1 MKVFISVDIEGICGV
16 VNSDSTGHGGKT
28 YDDARKQM
36 TAEVNAA
43 VEGALAA
50 GATEVIVND
59 SHGGMN
65 NIIPRDIHPEA
76 QVILGTPKPM
86 MMMEGIAADC
96 DAAMLVGYH
105 ARMHSHGIL
114 SHTIS
119 GAVVS
124 NVWINGAIYGE
135 TGINAGLAGHF
146 GVPVVFVAGDK
157 HVTEEAKSIL
167 GPIQVAAVKEA
178 ITRYSAKNM
187 HPTKAV
193 ELIRRQAEAGLRQR
207 AEVKPLVFSTPVTMR
222 LEFLNAGMAD
232 AANFLPGSIRVDGR
246 TVDYTADD
254 YVTAFQGLRAM
265 ITLAGK

>member
-1 MKVFISVDIEGICGV
+1 MKVFISVDIEGVCGV
-16 VNSDSTGHGGKT
+16 VNSDSTGQGGKT

-43 VEGALAA
+43 VEGAFAA
-50 GATEVIVND
+50 GATSVVVND

-65 NIIPRDIHPEA
+65 NIIPRDLHPEA
-76 QVILGTPKPM
+76 EVILGTPKPM
-86 MMMEGIAADC
+86 MMMEGISADC
-96 DAAMLVGYH
+96 DAAMFVGYH
-105 ARMHSHGIL
+105 ARMHSKGIL

-124 NVWINGAIYGE
+124 NVWINGTLCGE

-157 HVTEEAKSIL
+157 DATEEAKGIL
-167 GPIQVAAVKEA
+167 GSIEVAAVKEA
-178 ITRYSAKNM
+178 VTRYSAKNM

-193 ELIRRQAEAGLRQR
+193 ALIRQKSENALKNLKA
-207 AEVKPLVFSTPVTMR
+207 AKPLTFTTPVTMR

-232 AANFLPGSIRVDGR
+232 AASFLPGSVRVDGR
-246 TVDYTADD
+246 TVEYTAKD
-254 YVTAFQGLRAM
+254 YLTAFQGLRTM

>member
-16 VNSDSTGHGGKT
+16 VNSDSTGPGGKT
-28 YDDARKQM
+28 YDEARKQM

-43 VEGALAA
+43 VEGAFAA
-50 GATEVIVND
+50 GASVVVIND

-65 NIIPRDIHPEA
+65 NIIPKDIHPDAEL
-76 QVILGTPKPM
+76 ILGTPKPL
-86 MMMEGIAADC
+86 MMMEGIGADC
-96 DAAMLVGYH
+96 SAAMFIGYH
-105 ARMHSHGIL
+105 ARMHSKGIL

-124 NVWINGAIYGE
+124 NVWINGVLCGE
-135 TGINAGLAGHF
+135 TGINAGLAGYF
-146 GVPVVFVAGDK
+146 GVPVVFVAGDRDA
-157 HVTEEAKSIL
+157 TEEARGIL
-167 GPIQVAAVKEA
+167 GEIEAAAVKEA
-178 ITRYSAKNM
+178 VTRYSAKNM

-193 ELIRRQAEAGLRQR
+193 ALIRQKAEEALKNLKAVR
-207 AEVKPLVFSTPVTMR
+207 PLVFSNPVTMR

-232 AANFLPGSIRVDGR
+232 AATFLPNSVRVDGR
-246 TVDYTADD
+246 TVEYTANN

>member
-16 VNSDSTGHGGKT
+16 VNSDSTGAGGKT
-28 YDDARKQM
+28 YDDARRQM

-43 VEGALAA
+43 VEGAFAA

-76 QVILGTPKPM
+76 KVILGTPKPM
-86 MMMEGIAADC
+86 MMMEGISSDC
-96 DAAMLVGYH
+96 DAAMFVGYH
-105 ARMHSHGIL
+105 ARMHAHGIL

-124 NVWINGAIYGE
+124 SVWINGVLCGE

-146 GVPVVFVAGDK
+146 GVPVVFVSGDK
-157 HVTEEAKSIL
+157 HATEEAQAIL
-167 GPIQVAAVKEA
+167 GPIDVAAVKEA
-178 ITRYSAKNM
+178 VTRYSAKNL
-187 HPTKAV
+187 HPAKAV
-193 ELIRRQAEAGLRQR
+193 ELIRQQAENALKRR
-207 AEVKPLVFSTPVTMR
+207 AETKPLIFGTPVTMR

-232 AANFLPGSIRVDGR
+232 AANFLPYSVRVDGR
-246 TVDYTADD
+246 TVEYTADN

>member
-16 VNSDSTGHGGKT
+16 VNGDSTGVGGKT

-50 GATEVIVND
+50 GATQVIVND

-76 QVILGTPKPM
+76 LVILGTPKPM
-86 MMMEGIAADC
+86 MMMEGISSDC
-96 DAAMLVGYH
+96 DAAMFVGYH
-105 ARMHSHGIL
+105 ARMHSKGIL

-119 GAVVS
+119 GGVVS
-124 NVWINGAIYGE
+124 NVWINGILCGE

-157 HVTEEAKSIL
+157 DATEEAKAIL

-178 ITRYSAKNM
+178 ITRYSAKNI
-187 HPTKAV
+187 HPSKAV
-193 ELIRRQAEAGLRQR
+193 ELIKSQSKAALEQIKA
-207 AEVKPLVFSTPVTMR
+207 VKPLVFGTPVTMR

-232 AANFLPGSIRVDGR
+232 AANFLPGSVRVDGR
-246 TVDYTADD
+246 TVEFTADN
-254 YVTAFQGLRAM
+254 YLTAFQGLRAM

>member
-16 VNSDSTGHGGKT
+16 VNSDSTGQGGKT
-28 YDDARKQM
+28 YDDARRQM

-43 VEGALAA
+43 AEGAFAA
-50 GATEVIVND
+50 GATEVIIND

-65 NIIPRDIHPEA
+65 NIIPRDIHPDA
-76 QVILGTPKPM
+76 HVILGTPKPL
-86 MMMEGIAADC
+86 MMMEGVSADC
-96 DAAMLVGYH
+96 DAAMFIGYH

-124 NVWINGAIYGE
+124 SVWINGILCGE

-157 HVTEEAKSIL
+157 HVTEEAKAML

-178 ITRYSAKNM
+178 VTRYSAKNI

-193 ELIRRQAEAGLRQR
+193 ELIRRQSELALKQR
-207 AEVKPLVFSTPVTMR
+207 SAVKPLVFGTPVTMK
-222 LEFLNAGMAD
+222 LEFFNAGMAD
-232 AANFLPGSIRVDGR
+232 AAHFLPGSVRVDGR
-246 TVDYTADD
+246 TVEYTADN
-254 YVTAFQGLRAM
+254 YITAFQGLRAM

>member
-1 MKVFISVDIEGICGV
+1 MKVFISVDIEGVCGV

-28 YDDARKQM
+28 YDEARKQM
-36 TAEVNAA
+36 TDEVNAA

-50 GATEVIVND
+50 GATEVVIND

-65 NIIPRDIHPEA
+65 NILARDIHHQA

-86 MMMEGIAADC
+86 MMMEGIATDC
-96 DAAMLVGYH
+96 DAAMFVGYH

-124 NVWINGAIYGE
+124 TVWVNDVICGE
-135 TGINAGLAGHF
+135 IGINAGLAGHF
-146 GVPVVFVAGDK
+146 GIPVVFVTGDK
-157 HVTEEAKSIL
+157 HATEEAKSIL

-193 ELIRRQAEAGLRQR
+193 DLIRHQAEAALRQR
-207 AEVKPLVFSTPVTMR
+207 GDVKPLVFGMPVTMR

-232 AANFLPGSIRVDGR
+232 AANFLPGSVRVDGR
-246 TVDYTADD
+246 TVDYTADN